1 MENNNTIFKAIIT
14 ANNGEIFAH
23 KVASKLIDV
32 VTDMAINH
40 PSRIMAIQFK
50 DLDPWFVDEYLHQF
64 ERIDGQYV
72 FEGEF
77 IYREDL
83 EKKLKPFMKEMCI
96 SLLPKGPREKGKH
109 INEREEYGYIQYYEV
124 SPTHEAKI
132 ARLKEVIA
140 DQNELCWNCNK
151 SVKEFAEKLKKRT
164 ILYSGIN
171 VKYEAITADIIDEV
185 LKEYIDEG

>member
-40 PSRIMAIQFK
+40 PSRIIAIQFK

-96 SLLPKGPREKGKH
+96 SLLPKGSREKGKH

-124 SPTHEAKI
+124 SPTHEAEI
-132 ARLKEVIA
+132 ERLKEVIA
-140 DQNELCWNCNK
+140 DQNELCWNCKK
-151 SVKEFAEKLKKRT
+151 SVKEFAERLEKKGRIITEFDRNEYLKIDIDTFNKL
-164 ILYSGIN
+164 
-171 VKYEAITADIIDEV
+171 
-185 LKEYIDEG
+185 LKEYEE

>member
-124 SPTHEAKI
+124 SPTLKAENE
-132 ARLKEVIA
+132 RLKEVIA
-140 DQNELCWNCNK
+140 AQNEFCWDCKK
-151 SVKEFAEKLKKRT
+151 SVKEFAKKLKKKLFSVFGKT
-164 ILYSGIN
+164 ICSDFDT
-171 VKYEAITADIIDEV
+171 EDITIFIDEL
-185 LKEYIDEG
+185 LKEWL

>member
-132 ARLKEVIA
+132 ERLKEVIA

>member
-23 KVASKLIDV
+23 KVASKLIDA

-77 IYREDL
+77 ICKEDL
-83 EKKLKPFMKEMCI
+83 EKKLEPFMKEMCI

-124 SPTHEAKI
+124 SPTSPSKNL
-132 ARLKEVIA
+132 R
-140 DQNELCWNCNK
+140 K
-151 SVKEFAEKLKKRT
+151 S
-164 ILYSGIN
+164 
-171 VKYEAITADIIDEV
+171 
-185 LKEYIDEG
+185 